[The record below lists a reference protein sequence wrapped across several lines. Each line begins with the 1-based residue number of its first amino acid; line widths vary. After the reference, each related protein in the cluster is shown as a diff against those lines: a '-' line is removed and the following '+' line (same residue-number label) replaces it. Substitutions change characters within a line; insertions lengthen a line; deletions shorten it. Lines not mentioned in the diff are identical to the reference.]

1 MQQRGSGVIGHVSAR
16 PGIDPDPGNV
26 AYGVSQAALI
36 HQRRT
41 LDVEL
46 SPQGIRVNVVVPQLI
61 ATEKNKAMFPPD
73 AWRRCGRAGGGGRRH
88 RLPGQRRRPRE
99 RPRGANLRLVTVD
112 MTSGDPGVAETFG
125 PGRVA
130 NRIAYGATH
139 PPGPGL
145 R

>member
-73 AWRRCGRAGGGGRRH
+73 V
-88 RLPGQRRRPRE
+88 LV
-99 RPRGANLRLVTVD
+99 GAVEPEAVADVTASLVSAAAPVN
-112 MTSGDPGVAETFG
+112 G
-125 PGRVA
+125 PVVPT
-130 NRIAYGATH
+130 YGW
-139 PPGPGL
+139 
-145 R
+145 